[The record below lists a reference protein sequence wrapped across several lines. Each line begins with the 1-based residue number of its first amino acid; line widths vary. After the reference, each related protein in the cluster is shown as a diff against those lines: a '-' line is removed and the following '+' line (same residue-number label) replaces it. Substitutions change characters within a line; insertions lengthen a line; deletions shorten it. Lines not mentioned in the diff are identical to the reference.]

1 MEQDILIYVDENDKL
16 NAAALSNVFTNNSV
30 KYRAYINALGAELVM
45 KYLKSE
51 NIDVENICNI
61 HSIKKVLED
70 IDISDIM
77 LKTCHIDVRVVFD
90 ENIIFVPKS
99 HFEYGVVPDVYVVMQ
114 LSKDL
119 SNMVFLGFFEPDVI
133 DKNKCNSD
141 YYFVDKDQLQSAFDF
156 VKYLNENNHDY
167 SQELPEEILE
177 DSERIILSMLDNDI
191 SEDTKKA
198 LIRNLTKSSAL
209 RDKFMEYEI
218 FEVLSSKAVSSPDIE
233 KFKPKQDTTVTD
245 EFEIFEAQKDEG
257 ERESSEILINEGA
270 LEDDNIIEAI
280 HDIKNQDI
288 QDKGLIDTE
297 SINDTIDRESD
308 LEIIQEIENVEDLPL
323 IEEDFNYD
331 VEYKDTD
338 DENPLFD
345 IDPSNDEPIED
356 TFGEIIDDDD
366 KNSIDLGSLD
376 ELPVLE
382 NNDNTVNK
390 KYVPKDED
398 TEGLEILEIAGP
410 EPDDEDYKI
419 TLDLDSE
426 DFTPFTP
433 IDDDFLNAG
442 DLNVPDIEDIA
453 EEINETDA
461 VETEKLQAESHEP
474 EIIRESVVDN
484 VEDINS
490 DIVAAEDE
498 VSVNEQEENN
508 IETAF
513 EDVVNQEESV
523 NVEPVEV
530 EIDKEQDKEAEVV
543 EQHSEEVEPEAE
555 DTVVNEIEQE
565 IEAEVGTET
574 EHDLQEAESLEEFYE
589 KSDKADDLLGDM
601 SEDIDMSISEIDRMF
616 DDNEIS
622 SDSEMSSEEFMDK
635 MKSVLDETEEASSLA
650 TFFNPKKD
658 DKNKVKKDKKKDK
671 KKEKKKDAVQKQ
683 SDKNGLK
690 KFNDKLGILYNNL
703 KGADKDKPSQKPQE
717 LQKFEAVVSN
727 AKKVVNFDKKKIAI
741 AAIVVFTAATA
752 FGIFQFLKLKAAD
765 DNMAQSGIT
774 DIVPEV
780 VNTDDISEQK
790 DIQNTIDNNV
800 PDVAA
805 KKQPDIE
812 KTNIKVQAPK
822 TTSKELKTNTVR
834 NQDSDVYLSV
844 NKLIWNVPETL
855 SDSTAMQSYLKSA
868 GRSIKLS
875 LNTDLLLARE
885 YAYSN
890 RVKVDLVVDKNGSI
904 KSSKVAISS
913 GSTEIDNI
921 VLRSV
926 KDTLNVV
933 KPPSNVI
940 VTPDFNLSLIIY
952 F

>member
-233 KFKPKQDTTVTD
+233 KFKPNQDTTVTD

-257 ERESSEILINEGA
+257 ERESSEILINEEA

-345 IDPSNDEPIED
+345 IDPSKDEPIED

-366 KNSIDLGSLD
+366 KNGIDLGSLD
-376 ELPVLE
+376 ELPILE
-382 NNDNTVNK
+382 NNDIVNK
-390 KYVPKDED
+390 KYVPKNED
-398 TEGLEILEIAGP
+398 TEGLEILEVENS
-410 EPDDEDYKI
+410 EPDDDYKI
-419 TLDLDSE
+419 T
-426 DFTPFTP
+426 
-433 IDDDFLNAG
+433 
-442 DLNVPDIEDIA
+442 
-453 EEINETDA
+453 
-461 VETEKLQAESHEP
+461 
-474 EIIRESVVDN
+474 
-484 VEDINS
+484 
-490 DIVAAEDE
+490 
-498 VSVNEQEENN
+498 
-508 IETAF
+508 
-513 EDVVNQEESV
+513 
-523 NVEPVEV
+523 
-530 EIDKEQDKEAEVV
+530 
-543 EQHSEEVEPEAE
+543 
-555 DTVVNEIEQE
+555 
-565 IEAEVGTET
+565 
-574 EHDLQEAESLEEFYE
+574 
-589 KSDKADDLLGDM
+589 
-601 SEDIDMSISEIDRMF
+601 
-616 DDNEIS
+616 
-622 SDSEMSSEEFMDK
+622 
-635 MKSVLDETEEASSLA
+635 
-650 TFFNPKKD
+650 
-658 DKNKVKKDKKKDK
+658 
-671 KKEKKKDAVQKQ
+671 
-683 SDKNGLK
+683 
-690 KFNDKLGILYNNL
+690 
-703 KGADKDKPSQKPQE
+703 
-717 LQKFEAVVSN
+717 
-727 AKKVVNFDKKKIAI
+727 
-741 AAIVVFTAATA
+741 
-752 FGIFQFLKLKAAD
+752 
-765 DNMAQSGIT
+765 
-774 DIVPEV
+774 
-780 VNTDDISEQK
+780 
-790 DIQNTIDNNV
+790 
-800 PDVAA
+800 
-805 KKQPDIE
+805 
-812 KTNIKVQAPK
+812 
-822 TTSKELKTNTVR
+822 
-834 NQDSDVYLSV
+834 
-844 NKLIWNVPETL
+844 
-855 SDSTAMQSYLKSA
+855 
-868 GRSIKLS
+868 
-875 LNTDLLLARE
+875 
-885 YAYSN
+885 
-890 RVKVDLVVDKNGSI
+890 
-904 KSSKVAISS
+904 
-913 GSTEIDNI
+913 
-921 VLRSV
+921 
-926 KDTLNVV
+926 
-933 KPPSNVI
+933 
-940 VTPDFNLSLIIY
+940 
-952 F
+952 

>member
-70 IDISDIM
+70 MDISDIM

-114 LSKDL
+114 LSKGL

-218 FEVLSSKAVSSPDIE
+218 FEVLSSKAVSGPDIE

-257 ERESSEILINEGA
+257 ERESSEILINEEA

-323 IEEDFNYD
+323 IDEDFNYD

-345 IDPSNDEPIED
+345 IDPSKDEPIDD
-356 TFGEIIDDDD
+356 TFGEIIDD
-366 KNSIDLGSLD
+366 NGENNIDLGNLD
-376 ELPVLE
+376 ELPILE
-382 NNDNTVNK
+382 NNDIVNK
-390 KYVPKDED
+390 KYVPKNED
-398 TEGLEILEIAGP
+398 TEGLEILEVENS
-410 EPDDEDYKI
+410 EPDDDYKI

-426 DFTPFTP
+426 DFTPFDP
-433 IDDDFLNAG
+433 VDEDL
-442 DLNVPDIEDIA
+442 LNVGELNIPDIEDIA
-453 EEINETDA
+453 EETIETNS
-461 VETEKLQAESHEP
+461 VETEKPQLESIELKISQEP
-474 EIIRESVVDN
+474 VNN
-484 VEDINS
+484 VEDIKS
-490 DIVAAEDE
+490 DIDTSEIDTTE
-498 VSVNEQEENN
+498 NEQEKNN
-508 IETAF
+508 VGDTSDEVVTLGETA
-513 EDVVNQEESV
+513 DI
-523 NVEPVEV
+523 EPVEV

-574 EHDLQEAESLEEFYE
+574 EHDSQEAESLEEFYE

-671 KKEKKKDAVQKQ
+671 KKEKKKDTVQKQ
-683 SDKNGLK
+683 NDKNGLK

-703 KGADKDKPSQKPQE
+703 KGADKDKPSQKSQE

-822 TTSKELKTNTVR
+822 NTSKDLKANTVR
-834 NQDSDVYLSV
+834 NQDADGYLSV

>member
-1 MEQDILIYVDENDKL
+1 MEQDILIYVDENDRL

-198 LIRNLTKSSAL
+198 LIRNLTKSFAL

-245 EFEIFEAQKDEG
+245 EFEIFEAQQDEG
-257 ERESSEILINEGA
+257 ERESSEILINEEA

-345 IDPSNDEPIED
+345 IDPSKDEPIED

-442 DLNVPDIEDIA
+442 DLNVPDIADIA

-683 SDKNGLK
+683 NDKNGLK